1 MLHGRIDGTHRLIP
15 LPLMGNGMARLANL
29 AIYIANAPNGIV
41 LVDEVENG
49 LHYSV
54 MSSVWKIIALAAR
67 QSNTQIF
74 ATTHSWE
81 CIQAAHEAFASEET
95 YDFRLHRLGWVNGE
109 IKSVTYDKGSL
120 AASLK
125 HELEVR

>member
-1 MLHGRIDGTHRLIP
+1 MLHGRIDGTRRLIP
-15 LPLMGNGMARLANL
+15 LPIMGGGMVRLADL
-29 AIYIANAPNGIV
+29 AVYIGNAPGGVV
-41 LVDEVENG
+41 LVDEIENG

-54 MSSVWKIIALAAR
+54 MSNVWRVIASEAR
-67 QSNTQIF
+67 KSNTQIF

-81 CIQAAHEAFASEET
+81 CIKVAHEAFASEET
-95 YDFRLHRLGWVNGE
+95 YDFRLHRLGWLKGE
-109 IKSVTYDKGSL
+109 IKAVTYDQGTL